1 MNPFK
6 CLRALVRRPSK
17 RGQRGKGQGRVTRKE
32 RALMARLRAEGLTL
46 DEVGRRLGRT
56 RKTVRRALGPGGQ
69 ELPEPPDDEVPE
81 LPKPSE
87 RSTGGREPLLTPAE
101 RRERLLDGLEPRL
114 IEAADE
120 LFDAKPQIVENLI
133 RKTMHMPERT
143 FDTILEEV
151 AISQLESSS
160 EDRRRVAEAFLK
172 RYEGRTRS
180 EMDVVLASFEI
191 FGALL
196 DRVQADAWPRAIGGV
211 LGNGEVHK
219 IVEALGS
226 LKGATQRPASTES
239 AKPTPEVIR
248 KTARQPK
255 DLSDAEKARAREVI
269 AAPLHVTG
277 GSEPLNVPEAKS
289 QAAAGPVS
297 AT

>member
-1 MNPFK
+1 
-6 CLRALVRRPSK
+6 
-17 RGQRGKGQGRVTRKE
+17 
-32 RALMARLRAEGLTL
+32 MARLRAEGLTL

-56 RKTVRRALGPGGQ
+56 RKTVRRALGSGEQ
-69 ELPEPPDDEVPE
+69 VVREPPDDEAPQ
-81 LPKPSE
+81 LLQNDE
-87 RSTGGREPLLTPAE
+87 RPTSGDRPLTPVE
-101 RRERLLDGLEPRL
+101 RRERLLDGMEPRL

-143 FDTILEEV
+143 FDMILEEV

-160 EDRRRVAEAFLK
+160 EDRRRVAEAYLR

-226 LKGATQRPASTES
+226 LKGTTQRPAVTKNAE
-239 AKPTPEVIR
+239 PTPEVSR

-255 DLSDAEKARAREVI
+255 DLSEAEKARMREVI
-269 AAPLHVTG
+269 AAPLHVAGT
-277 GSEPLNVPEAKS
+277 PKATDVPAGQS
-289 QAAAGPVS
+289 HGADGPVS
-297 AT
+297 TT

>member
-1 MNPFK
+1 MNPLK
-6 CLRALVRRPSK
+6 CLRALFRRPTK
-17 RGQRGKGQGRVTRKE
+17 RGRGSSGQGRVTRNE
-32 RALMARLRAEGLTL
+32 RVLMARLRTEGFTL

-56 RKTVRRALGPGGQ
+56 RKTIRRALGPGEQ
-69 ELPEPPDDEVPE
+69 AVPEPPDDEVPE
-81 LPKPSE
+81 LPTPSE
-87 RSTGGREPLLTPAE
+87 RSTGGRERLLTPAE
-101 RRERLLDGLEPRL
+101 RREHLLDGLEPRL
-114 IEAADE
+114 IDAANE
-120 LFDAKPQIVENLI
+120 LFDAKPQIVEDLI

-143 FDTILEEV
+143 FDMILEEV

-160 EDRRRVAEAFLK
+160 EDRRRVAEAYLRK
-172 RYEGRTRS
+172 WEGRTRS
-180 EMDVVLASFEI
+180 EMDVVIASFEL

-226 LKGATQRPASTES
+226 LKGATQHPAVTEN
-239 AKPTPEVIR
+239 AEPTLEVSR

-255 DLSDAEKARAREVI
+255 DLSDAEKARMREVI
-269 AAPLHVTG
+269 AAPLHVG
-277 GSEPLNVPEAKS
+277 GTPEAPEVPAEKS
-289 QAAAGPVS
+289 QEADGPVS